1 MKKEIPFKIFY
12 LLAAVVVILNLVI
25 TIRESAFFNI
35 EELPSGRLLYSCE
48 SPQGKRTL
56 NVYRVENALGT
67 AIRGEVVKQ
76 DGERQNVFWQTNL
89 ENVEV
94 SWLDDSTV
102 VIDSLILNVA
112 KGGSY
117 DCRRGTSL
125 FQEGAVEEAYVTE
138 EG

>member
-35 EELPSGRLLYSCE
+35 EELPAGRLLYSCE

>member
-35 EELPSGRLLYSCE
+35 QELPAGRLMYSCE
-48 SPQGKRTL
+48 SPQGERTL